1 MAAGSFPDRRAPTC
15 SLPRWLRTAAGASS
29 IRSITRWHR
38 AQKHREILEQV
49 AAAWCAIA
57 ARSGDRPGLFGDSAG
72 GCIAA
77 AVTPL
82 LRERGD
88 PVPAALL
95 LLSPVTDLAGVGGQL
110 CHSCAVRLY

>member
-1 MAAGSFPDRRAPTC
+1 VAAHSSGRIVHSIDYTLAPRA
-15 SLPRWLRTAAGASS
+15 
-29 IRSITRWHR
+29 
-38 AQKHREILEQV
+38 KHREILEQV